1 MAGLGIIIAFI
12 SLIVLVFGLLQQTK
26 AKRVADAPFVSTL
39 DAGSRGKEVASP
51 KGAISA
57 QGQVRCDQ
65 PVIAPMSGTPS
76 LWYKIKVT
84 ANWTEGKESKSREL
98 ETQQAAASFS
108 INDGT
113 GEVWIDAR
121 KGGDFTPT
129 LTRSET
135 KGTGLIG
142 GLTGQELV
150 FGNHRIQPGVMNI
163 GTKYTVR
170 EECLPVENRL
180 YVCGVVGDR
189 SITAPGWRNLLISNK
204 TRDELFASATKNA
217 KMMLMGGAGAFA
229 VGMVL
234 TILGVVFAPKD
245 VKADTASTTSAAV
258 AGDNAG
264 DNGDTTA
271 DSDKS
276 KEAGAVAD
284 TTGNENK
291 AAAKPGVHA
300 ATTKPAAAKPGT
312 TTAAATTGA
321 AVGAKPATT
330 TPAAPAAHH

>member
-12 SLIVLVFGLLQQTK
+12 SVIVLVFGLLQRTK

-39 DAGSRGKEVASP
+39 DASSRGKEVAAP
-51 KGAISA
+51 NGAISA

-84 ANWTEGKESKSREL
+84 ASWTEGKETKTREL

-121 KGGDFTPT
+121 KGGDFQPT

-142 GLTGQELV
+142 GLTGQELM
-150 FGNHRIQPGVMNI
+150 FGNHRITPGVMNI

-189 SITAPGWRNLLISNK
+189 SISAPGWRNLLISNK
-204 TRDELFASATKNA
+204 TREELFASATKNA

-229 VGMVL
+229 VGTAL
-234 TILGVVFAPKD
+234 TIVGVILAPPASA
-245 VKADTASTTSAAV
+245 KADTATTTSAAV
-258 AGDNAG
+258 AGDNS

-271 DSDKS
+271 DTDKS
-276 KEAGAVAD
+276 KEGGAVAD
-284 TTGNENK
+284 TTTADEAKPAAKTAGH
-291 AAAKPGVHA
+291 ATAAKPAVKP
-300 ATTKPAAAKPGT
+300 TTAGAAA
-312 TTAAATTGA
+312 
-321 AVGAKPATT
+321 GAKPATT
-330 TPAAPAAHH
+330 PAAHH

>member
-1 MAGLGIIIAFI
+1 MAAMAGVGILVSFIA
-12 SLIVLVFGLLQQTK
+12 LIVLVFGLLQRTK

-84 ANWTEGKESKSREL
+84 ASWKDGNENKTREL

-129 LTRSET
+129 LSRSET
-135 KGTGLIG
+135 KGAGLIG

-150 FGNHRIQPGVMNI
+150 FGNHRISPGIMGI
-163 GTKYTVR
+163 GTKYTVS

-189 SITAPGWRNLLISNK
+189 SITAPGWRNLLISSK
-204 TRDELFASATKNA
+204 TREELFESATKNA

-229 VGMVL
+229 VGLVL
-234 TILGVVFAPKD
+234 SVVGMVFAP
-245 VKADTASTTSAAV
+245 
-258 AGDNAG
+258 
-264 DNGDTTA
+264 
-271 DSDKS
+271 
-276 KEAGAVAD
+276 
-284 TTGNENK
+284 
-291 AAAKPGVHA
+291 
-300 ATTKPAAAKPGT
+300 PAAAKT
-312 TTAAATTGA
+312 
-321 AVGAKPATT
+321 V
-330 TPAAPAAHH
+330 

>member
-12 SLIVLVFGLLQQTK
+12 SLIVLVFGLLQRTK

-39 DAGSRGKEVASP
+39 DASTRGKEVASP

-65 PVIAPMSGTPS
+65 PLIAPMSGTPA

-84 ANWTEGKESKSREL
+84 ASWKDGNENKTREL

-108 INDGT
+108 INDGS

-121 KGGDFTPT
+121 KGGDFQPT

-150 FGNHRIQPGVMNI
+150 FGNHRIQPGIMNV
-163 GTKYTVR
+163 GTKYTVH
-170 EECLPVENRL
+170 EECLPVESRL

-189 SITAPGWRNLLISNK
+189 SIAAPSWRNLLISNK
-204 TRDELFASATKNA
+204 TREELFASATKNA
-217 KMMLMGGAGAFA
+217 KMMLMGGGGAFA

-234 TILGVVFAPKD
+234 TILGIVFAPPAQA
-245 VKADTASTTSAAV
+245 KAATDTTTSAAV
-258 AGDNAG
+258 AASDNS
-264 DNGDTTA
+264 DNSATA
-271 DSDKS
+271 DTDK
-276 KEAGAVAD
+276 KEAGAVED
-284 TTGNENK
+284 TAANEK
-291 AAAKPGVHA
+291 PATKPTVHAAATKPATAKPGASAAKP
-300 ATTKPAAAKPGT
+300 
-312 TTAAATTGA
+312 
-321 AVGAKPATT
+321 T
-330 TPAAPAAHH
+330 TPAAAAHH

>member
-1 MAGLGIIIAFI
+1 MAGLGIILAFI
-12 SLIVLVFGLLQQTK
+12 SLIVLVLGFLQQTK

-39 DAGSRGKEVASP
+39 DASSRGKEVASP

-84 ANWTEGKESKSREL
+84 ASWKEGNENKTREL

-121 KGGDFTPT
+121 KGGDFSPT

-135 KGTGLIG
+135 KGTGIIG
-142 GLTGQELV
+142 GITGQELV
-150 FGNHRIQPGVMNI
+150 FGNHRIQPGIMSI
-163 GTKYTVR
+163 GTKYTVS

-204 TRDELFASATKNA
+204 TREELFASAAKNA
-217 KMMLMGGAGAFA
+217 KMMLVGGGSAFA
-229 VGMVL
+229 AGTLL
-234 TILGVVFAPKD
+234 TILGIAFATPD
-245 VKADTASTTSAAV
+245 AKASTASTTSAALAAENSG
-258 AGDNAG
+258 AGP
-264 DNGDTTA
+264 TA
-271 DSDKS
+271 TDDKS
-276 KEAGAVAD
+276 SDASVAQ
-284 TTGNENK
+284 EPK
-291 AAAKPGVHA
+291 
-300 ATTKPAAAKPGT
+300 TTKPAATSGKPTAKPGHL
-312 TTAAATTGA
+312 AATS
-321 AVGAKPATT
+321 
-330 TPAAPAAHH
+330 AHH

>member
-1 MAGLGIIIAFI
+1 MAGLGIIVSFI
-12 SLIVLVFGLLQQTK
+12 SVIVLVFGLLQRTK

-84 ANWTEGKESKSREL
+84 ASWKDGNENKTKEL

-121 KGGDFTPT
+121 KGGDFSPT
-129 LTRSET
+129 LTRSDT

-142 GLTGQELV
+142 GITGQELV
-150 FGNHRIQPGVMNI
+150 FGNHRIQPGIMSI
-163 GTKYTVR
+163 GTKYTVS

-204 TRDELFASATKNA
+204 TREELFSSATKNA
-217 KMMLMGGAGAFA
+217 KMMLMGGAGTFGL
-229 VGMVL
+229 GMVL
-234 TILGVVFAPKD
+234 TIVGMVFFNTPDA
-245 VKADTASTTSAAV
+245 KASTATTTSASVPADQ
-258 AGDNAG
+258 A

-271 DSDKS
+271 DTDKS
-276 KEAGAVAD
+276 KDAAVTDPTATD
-284 TTGNENK
+284 D
-291 AAAKPGVHA
+291 AKPASKPAGH
-300 ATTKPAAAKPGT
+300 ATTKPTTHAAAVTP
-312 TTAAATTGA
+312 AS
-321 AVGAKPATT
+321 AKPIT
-330 TPAAPAAHH
+330 PAAHH

>member
-12 SLIVLVFGLLQQTK
+12 SVIVLVFGLLQRTK

-39 DAGSRGKEVASP
+39 DASSRGKEVASP

-65 PVIAPMSGTPS
+65 PLIAPMSGTPS

-84 ANWTEGKESKSREL
+84 ATWTEGKESKSREL

-121 KGGDFTPT
+121 KGGDFQPT

-150 FGNHRIQPGVMNI
+150 FGNHRIQPGIMNV

-204 TRDELFASATKNA
+204 TREELFAGATKNA

-229 VGMVL
+229 VGMIL
-234 TILGVVFAPKD
+234 TIVGIVIAPPAAKA
-245 VKADTASTTSAAV
+245 ADTASTTSAAV
-258 AGDNAG
+258 AADNS
-264 DNGDTTA
+264 DNDTTA

-284 TTGNENK
+284 TTPTENK
-291 AAAKPGVHA
+291 GAAKPAVHA
-300 ATTKPAAAKPGT
+300 AATKPAGAKP

-321 AVGAKPATT
+321 AAGAKPAAATT

>member
-12 SLIVLVFGLLQQTK
+12 SLIVLVFGLLQRTK

-39 DAGSRGKEVASP
+39 DASTRGKEVASP

-65 PVIAPMSGTPS
+65 PLIAPMSGTPA

-84 ANWTEGKESKSREL
+84 ASWKDGNENKTREL

-113 GEVWIDAR
+113 GEVWVDAR
-121 KGGDFTPT
+121 KGGDFQPT

-150 FGNHRIQPGVMNI
+150 FGNHRIQPGIMNV
-163 GTKYTVR
+163 GTKYTVQ
-170 EECLPVENRL
+170 EECLPVESRL

-189 SITAPGWRNLLISNK
+189 SITAPSWRNLLISNK
-204 TRDELFASATKNA
+204 TREELFSSATKNA

-229 VGMVL
+229 LGTIL
-234 TILGVVFAPKD
+234 TILGIVFAPPAQA
-245 VKADTASTTSAAV
+245 KAATDTTTSAAV
-258 AGDNAG
+258 AASDNS
-264 DNGDTTA
+264 DNDTTA
-271 DSDKS
+271 DTDKKEPDAVEDTAAANDKPAS
-276 KEAGAVAD
+276 KPAVH
-284 TTGNENK
+284 
-291 AAAKPGVHA
+291 AAATKPATAKPGA
-300 ATTKPAAAKPGT
+300 AGKPAAA
-312 TTAAATTGA
+312 
-321 AVGAKPATT
+321 
-330 TPAAPAAHH
+330 AHH